1 MKALL
6 LLVVAISLAL
16 TPSLV
21 GAANYTLKVWTDK
34 GNYQVGQTWASLS
47 WSPDGA
53 CITARYVVGTVTITG
68 PGTRT
73 QATLTEDVLRS
84 GSYTPTLGR
93 PWAASDVGSW
103 EATLSVTN
111 NVCIASGTATFQV
124 SS

>member
-1 MKALL
+1 MRALVL
-6 LLVVAISLAL
+6 LAFAISLAL
-16 TPSLV
+16 TPCLV
-21 GAANYTLKVWTDK
+21 SAASYTLKVWTDK
-34 GNYQVGQTWASLS
+34 GTYQVGQTWASMS
-47 WSPDGA
+47 WAPDGA
-53 CITARYVVGTVTITG
+53 CLTSKYTVGTITITG

-103 EATLSVTN
+103 EVTLSVTN